1 MPYRE
6 NKPASSDPLNEFP
19 SDMTANL
26 IALREGIEKHS
37 FWTDS
42 SGVSAGIPRLSDG
55 SFGPGAARAFFDVA
69 SSASTTLASTK
80 PLAGRLYITSDTSR
94 LYGYASN
101 ATMLLGGKNAVVYF
115 PSNATISA
123 GARFLVQI
131 GTTSVSSQTQNVAF
145 SSQYSVAPLVQVS
158 PIASSAAEIVI
169 GQATS
174 ITTSNFSLRVLS
186 VFGGS
191 TGTRGVMWCS
201 VGTVVL

>member
-6 NKPASSDPLNEFP
+6 TKPAASDPLNEFP
-19 SDMTANL
+19 SDMTANI

-37 FWTDS
+37 FWTDN

-69 SSASTTLASTK
+69 SSASTTLSTTK

-94 LYGYASN
+94 LYGYASD
-101 ATMLLGGKNAVVYF
+101 ATMLLGGKNAVVYY
-115 PSNATISA
+115 PSNATITA

-131 GTTSVSSQTQNVAF
+131 GTVSVSSQTQNVIF
-145 SSQYSVAPLVQVS
+145 TSQYSVAPTVQLS
-158 PIASSAAEIVI
+158 AFASAASRIVI
-169 GQATS
+169 AQATS
-174 ITTSNFSLRVLS
+174 ITTSAFSVRVLD

-191 TGTRGVMWCS
+191 TQTRTIQWLS
-201 VGTVVL
+201 TGTVVL